1 MPRGGKREGAGRKPG
16 VPNKDNSDIR
26 AMIIGALNQV
36 GGVDY
41 LAARAVDTPAAFMTL
56 VGKVLP
62 LQLAGHDGQ
71 RLVVDFRWADA
82 EPAPPTIEAVADE
95 TASVSDAT
103 IDAEAVDVADE
114 TTVTFI
120 GEC

>member
-1 MPRGGKREGAGRKPG
+1 MPRGGRREGAGRKPG
-16 VPNKDNSDIR
+16 VPNKDNADIR

-41 LAARAVDTPAAFMTL
+41 LAARALDAPSSFLAL

-62 LQLAGHDGQ
+62 LQVTGENGGALT
-71 RLVVDFRWADA
+71 VDFRWADA
-82 EPAPPTIEAVADE
+82 PPDPRIINAVAE
-95 TASVSDAT
+95 PLKASEPQDPPA
-103 IDAEAVDVADE
+103 I
-114 TTVTFI
+114 TFI

>member
-16 VPNKDNSDIR
+16 VPNKDNADIR
-26 AMIIGALNQV
+26 AMIISALNQV

-95 TASVSDAT
+95 TTEVSDET
-103 IDAEAVDVADE
+103 

>member
-1 MPRGGKREGAGRKPG
+1 
-16 VPNKDNSDIR
+16 
-26 AMIIGALNQV
+26 MIVGALAGV
-36 GGVDY
+36 GGTEY
-41 LAARAVDTPAAFMTL
+41 LMRQAEQNPVAFMGL

-95 TASVSDAT
+95 TTPVTDAT
-103 IDAEAVDVADE
+103 IDADASAVTDE
-114 TTVTFI
+114 TTVITFI